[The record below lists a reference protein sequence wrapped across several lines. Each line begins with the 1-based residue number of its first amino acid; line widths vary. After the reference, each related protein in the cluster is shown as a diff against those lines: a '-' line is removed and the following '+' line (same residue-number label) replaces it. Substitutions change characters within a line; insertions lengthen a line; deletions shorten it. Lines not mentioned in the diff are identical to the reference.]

1 MQKEAIARF
10 SALSLSAGLA
20 YAGYIDIIPVDTKRP
35 DSELAQMKHEN
46 KQRAYTFLTLC
57 EKNGM
62 VTSKQQL
69 EREST
74 YGGQKELDAYTDAFE
89 KYVKS

>member
-10 SALSLSAGLA
+10 SALSLSVVLA
-20 YAGYIDIIPVDTKRP
+20 YAGYKDIIPVDIKGP
-35 DSELAQMKHEN
+35 ESELEQINLEN

-74 YGGQKELDAYTDAFE
+74 YGGQREPDAYIDAFE
-89 KYVKS
+89 KYVKI